1 MTLTTLSPP
10 DTDAQ
15 ASRFAT
21 IAAVLAQAK
30 FDDEF
35 HLVFQ
40 PQIMTRSAQVFAVE
54 VLLRWQSPILGNV
67 SVAEFIPVAEQCGLI
82 HRITRWVIR
91 QALRFLGRWQ
101 RQGVHLHMAVNISAR
116 DLEHSE
122 LMEEI
127 RIEIEANQVEASQ
140 FMLEVTETAPLRYPT
155 LAARNALTLRE
166 AGCAVAL
173 DDFGSGYADLWHLGC
188 LPLSEVKIDKS
199 LVQSLRDEAF
209 QVLVCSTIALAH
221 ALNMTVVA
229 EGVDNAFAV
238 RFLQRA
244 GCDYLQGFYFSAPL
258 NEAQLLGWL
267 AQRA

>member
-1 MTLTTLSPP
+1 MTEMLKDPPSVAWTT
-10 DTDAQ
+10 
-15 ASRFAT
+15 SRSAT
-21 IAAVLAQAK
+21 IAAVLAQAR
-30 FDDEF
+30 FDEEF

-40 PQIMTRSAQVFAVE
+40 PQIMTCSAQVFAVE
-54 VLLRWQSPILGNV
+54 VLLRWRSPVLGSV
-67 SVAEFIPVAEQCGLI
+67 SVAEFIPVAEECGLI

-91 QALRFLGRWQ
+91 QSLRLLGRWQ
-101 RQGVHLHMAVNISAR
+101 QQGVDLHMAVNISAR

-127 RIEIEANQVEASQ
+127 HVEIEANRVDPGQ
-140 FMLEVTETAPLRYPT
+140 FMLEVTETAPFRYPA
-155 LAARNALTLRE
+155 LAARNALALRE

-173 DDFGSGYADLWHLGC
+173 DDFGSGYADLWHLGS

-199 LVQSLRDEAF
+199 LVQSLRQEAF
-209 QVLVCSTIALAH
+209 QILVCSTIALAH

-258 NEAQLLGWL
+258 SEADLLGWL
-267 AQRA
+267 AKRG

>member
-1 MTLTTLSPP
+1 MTQMLLLSP
-10 DTDAQ
+10 DA
-15 ASRFAT
+15 APHTTRSAT
-21 IAAVLAQAK
+21 IAAVLAQAR

-40 PQIMTRSAQVFAVE
+40 PQIMTCTAQVFAVE
-54 VLLRWQSPILGNV
+54 VLLRWQSPVLGSV

-91 QALRFLGRWQ
+91 QSLRFLGRWQ
-101 RQGVHLHMAVNISAR
+101 KQGLHLHMAVNISAR
-116 DLEHSE
+116 DLEHSA

-127 RIEIEANQVEASQ
+127 RVEIEANRVDPAQ
-140 FMLEVTETAPLRYPT
+140 FMLEVTETAPFRYPA

-188 LPLSEVKIDKS
+188 LPLNEVKIDKS
-199 LVQSLRDEAF
+199 LVQALREEAF
-209 QVLVCSTIALAH
+209 QILVCSTIALAH

-258 NEAQLLGWL
+258 SEAELLSWL
-267 AQRA
+267 AQRS